1 MAYLIPLKVAVVVV
15 VLVLLVVV
23 VKVMLAHYVNNSH
36 QHGKQESES
45 YAFVY
50 ITCILPSL
58 HNVSTFLGLLHFC
71 TRGIFDENMWRCMP
85 VFSHY
90 HTTIVKLPTS
100 LDL

>member
-15 VLVLLVVV
+15 VLVVLVVV

-36 QHGKQESES
+36 QHGKQES

-71 TRGIFDENMWRCMP
+71 TRGIFDENMRRCSP
-85 VFSHY
+85 
-90 HTTIVKLPTS
+90 TITQQ
-100 LDL
+100 